1 MDDAF
6 LIRQTLAGNRDAFR
20 LLVLRH
26 ERPVFR
32 FLGLLGFAGPAAEDL
47 AQEAFLRAYRHLRDF
62 DPERAQFSTWLFT
75 LARNVAA
82 NERERAHHRHEEPG
96 SELFDQ
102 ADSAPDPLESAVA
115 SEQQGRIA
123 GALGR
128 LPEPLRAAVV
138 LARVEGLSVEEV
150 AAIEGCAVGTV
161 KSRIFRA
168 RDLLRAA
175 LQEEG

>member
-6 LIRQTLAGNRDAFR
+6 LIRRTLAGNRDAFR

-32 FLGLLGFAGPAAEDL
+32 FLGLLGFAGPTAEDL
-47 AQEAFLRAYRHLRDF
+47 AQESFLRAYRHLRDF
-62 DPERAQFSTWLFT
+62 DPQRAQFSTWLFT
-75 LARNVAA
+75 LARNLAA
-82 NERERAHHRHEEPG
+82 NERQRAHYRHEDAETKL
-96 SELFDQ
+96 SDR

-115 SEQQGRIA
+115 SEQQGRLA

-128 LPEPLRAAVV
+128 LPEALRSALV
-138 LARVEGLSVEEV
+138 LAHVEGFSVEEV

-168 RDLLRAA
+168 RELLRAA
-175 LQEEG
+175 LREER